1 MKEKIQYL
9 ITKLNNDNLTEED
22 IREINILMFNFHD
35 EITSP
40 DLILVLASSSIKRI
54 EKAVELSKKYHL
66 KILISGA
73 NYLKKDRM
81 YEYEKYYIYAITHGL
96 TKDDLILESIS
107 HNTKEN
113 IINSLKIIKDKY
125 HNIII
130 ISSSQHLLRVKLTL
144 EKELVKNNITDLN
157 YYLVPSYATLVPKDT
172 WYKEKKAKEI
182 IKGELERLIKYRLIK
197 YRLIK

>member
-9 ITKLNNDNLTEED
+9 ITKLDHDNLTKD
-22 IREINILMFNFHD
+22 DVDEINSLMFNFHD

-40 DLILVLASSSIKRI
+40 DLIFVLASSSIKRI
-54 EKAVELSKKYHL
+54 EKAIELSKKYNL

-73 NYLKKDRM
+73 NYLKNEQM
-81 YEYEKYYIYAITHGL
+81 YEYEKYYIYAITHGIN
-96 TKDDLILESIS
+96 KDNLIIEPNS

-113 IINSLKIIKDKY
+113 IIYSLNLIKDKY

-144 EKELVKNNITDLN
+144 EKELRKNNITNLN

-172 WYKEKKAKEI
+172 WYNKSKAKEI

-197 YRLIK
+197 

>member
-9 ITKLNNDNLTEED
+9 ITKLDNDNLTKDD
-22 IREINILMFNFHD
+22 IDEINSLMFNFHD

-54 EKAVELSKKYHL
+54 EKAIELSKKYYL

-73 NYLKKDRM
+73 NYLKNDQM
-81 YEYEKYYIYAITHGL
+81 YEYEKYYIYAITHDIN
-96 TKDDLILESIS
+96 KDNLIIESNS

-113 IINSLKIIKDKY
+113 IIYSLNLIKDKY

-144 EKELVKNNITDLN
+144 EKELRKNNITNLN
-157 YYLVPSYATLVPKDT
+157 YYLVPSYASLVPKDT
-172 WYKEKKAKEI
+172 WYNKSKAKEI
-182 IKGELERLIKYRLIK
+182 IKGELERLIKYKLIN
-197 YRLIK
+197 

>member
-9 ITKLNNDNLTEED
+9 ISKLNNDNLTEED
-22 IREINILMFNFHD
+22 IREINRLMFNFHD

-54 EKAVELSKKYHL
+54 EKAVELSKKYNL

-96 TKDDLILESIS
+96 NKDNLIIESIR

-113 IINSLKIIKDKY
+113 IIYSLNLIKDKY

-144 EKELVKNNITDLN
+144 EKELQKKKITNIN

-172 WYKEKKAKEI
+172 WYKEEKAKEI
-182 IKGELERLIKYRLIK
+182 IKGELERLIKYKLIK
-197 YRLIK
+197 

>member
-1 MKEKIQYL
+1 MKLKIKYL
-9 ITKLNNDNLTEED
+9 ITKLNNDNLTKDD
-22 IREINILMFNFHD
+22 IREINSLMFNFHD
-35 EITSP
+35 KITSP

-54 EKAVELSKKYHL
+54 EKAVELAKKYHL

-73 NYLKKDRM
+73 NYLSKDRM

-113 IINSLKIIKDKY
+113 IINSLKLIKGKY

-144 EKELVKNNITDLN
+144 EKELQKKKITNIN
-157 YYLVPSYATLVPKDT
+157 YYLIPSYATLVPKDT
-172 WYKEKKAKEI
+172 WYKEEKAKEI

-197 YRLIK
+197 

>member
-9 ITKLNNDNLTEED
+9 ITKLDNDNLTKDD
-22 IREINILMFNFHD
+22 IDEINSLMFNFHD

-40 DLILVLASSSIKRI
+40 DLILVLASSSINRI
-54 EKAVELSKKYHL
+54 EKAIELSKKYYL

-73 NYLKKDRM
+73 NYLKNDQM
-81 YEYEKYYIYAITHGL
+81 YEYEKYYIYAITHGIN
-96 TKDDLILESIS
+96 KGNLIIESNS

-113 IINSLKIIKDKY
+113 IIYSLNLIKDKY

-144 EKELVKNNITDLN
+144 EKELRKNNITNLN
-157 YYLVPSYATLVPKDT
+157 YYLVPSYASLVPKDT
-172 WYKEKKAKEI
+172 WYNKSKAKEI
-182 IKGELERLIKYRLIK
+182 IKGELERLIKYKLIN
-197 YRLIK
+197 

>member
-9 ITKLNNDNLTEED
+9 ISKLNNDNLTEED
-22 IREINILMFNFHD
+22 IREINRLMFNFHD

-54 EKAVELSKKYHL
+54 EKAVELSKKYNL

-96 TKDDLILESIS
+96 NKDNLIIESIS

-113 IINSLKIIKDKY
+113 IIYSLNLIKDKY

-130 ISSSQHLLRVKLTL
+130 ISSSQHLLIVKLTL
-144 EKELVKNNITDLN
+144 EKELQKKKITNIN

-172 WYKEKKAKEI
+172 WYKEEKAKEI
-182 IKGELERLIKYRLIK
+182 IKGELERLIKYKLIK
-197 YRLIK
+197 

>member
-1 MKEKIQYL
+1 MKLKIKYL
-9 ITKLNNDNLTEED
+9 ITKLNNDNLTKDD
-22 IREINILMFNFHD
+22 IREINNLMFNFHD
-35 EITSP
+35 KITSP

-54 EKAVELSKKYHL
+54 EKAVELAKKYHL

-73 NYLKKDRM
+73 NYLSKDRM

-113 IINSLKIIKDKY
+113 IINSLKLIKGKY

-144 EKELVKNNITDLN
+144 EKELQKKKITNIN
-157 YYLVPSYATLVPKDT
+157 YFLIPSYATLVPKDT
-172 WYKEKKAKEI
+172 WYKEEKAKEI

-197 YRLIK
+197 

>member
-1 MKEKIQYL
+1 MKKEINYL
-9 ITKLNNDNLTEED
+9 ITKLDNDNLTKDD
-22 IREINILMFNFHD
+22 IDEINSLMFNFHD

-40 DLILVLASSSIKRI
+40 DLIIVLASSSIKRI
-54 EKAVELSKKYHL
+54 EKAVELSKKYNL

-73 NYLKKDRM
+73 NYLKNDQM
-81 YEYEKYYIYAITHGL
+81 YEYEKYYIYAITHGIN
-96 TKDDLILESIS
+96 KNDLIIESIS

-113 IINSLKIIKDKY
+113 IINFLKLIKDKY

-144 EKELVKNNITDLN
+144 EKELVRNNITDLN

-172 WYKEKKAKEI
+172 WYKESNAKEI
-182 IKGELERLIKYRLIK
+182 IKGELERLIKYRLIN
-197 YRLIK
+197 

>member
-1 MKEKIQYL
+1 MKEKVQYL
-9 ITKLNNDNLTEED
+9 ITKLDNDNLTKDD
-22 IREINILMFNFHD
+22 IDEINSLMFNFHD

-54 EKAVELSKKYHL
+54 EKAIELSKKYNL

-73 NYLKKDRM
+73 NYLKNDQM
-81 YEYEKYYIYAITHGL
+81 YEYEKYYIYAITHGIN
-96 TKDDLILESIS
+96 KGNLIIESNS

-113 IINSLKIIKDKY
+113 IIYSLNLIKDKY

-144 EKELVKNNITDLN
+144 EKELRKNNITNLN
-157 YYLVPSYATLVPKDT
+157 YYLVPSYAALVPKDN
-172 WYKEKKAKEI
+172 WYNKSKAKEI
-182 IKGELERLIKYRLIK
+182 IKGELERLIKYKLIN
-197 YRLIK
+197 

>member
-9 ITKLNNDNLTEED
+9 ITKLDNDNLTKDD
-22 IREINILMFNFHD
+22 IDEINSLMFNFHD

-54 EKAVELSKKYHL
+54 EKAIELSKKYNL

-73 NYLKKDRM
+73 NYLKNDRM
-81 YEYEKYYIYAITHGL
+81 YEYEKYYIYVITHGIN
-96 TKDDLILESIS
+96 KGNLIIESNS

-113 IINSLKIIKDKY
+113 IIYSLNLIKDKY

-144 EKELVKNNITDLN
+144 EKELRKNNITNLN
-157 YYLVPSYATLVPKDT
+157 YYLVPSYASLVPKDN
-172 WYKEKKAKEI
+172 WYNKSKAKEI
-182 IKGELERLIKYRLIK
+182 IKGELERLIKYKLIN
-197 YRLIK
+197 

>member
-1 MKEKIQYL
+1 MKKEIKYL
-9 ITKLNNDNLTEED
+9 ITKLDNDNLSKDD
-22 IREINILMFNFHD
+22 IDKINNLMFNFHD
-35 EITSP
+35 KITSP

-54 EKAVELSKKYHL
+54 EKAVELAKKYHL

-81 YEYEKYYIYAITHGL
+81 YEYEKYYIYAITHGIN
-96 TKDDLILESIS
+96 KDDLIIEFIS

-113 IINSLKIIKDKY
+113 IINSLKLIKGKY

-144 EKELVKNNITDLN
+144 EKELTKNNITKLN
-157 YYLVPSYATLVPKDT
+157 FYLVPSYATLVPKDT
-172 WYKEKKAKEI
+172 WYKEEKAKEI
-182 IKGELERLIKYRLIK
+182 IKGELKRLIKYKLINE
-197 YRLIK
+197 

>member
-9 ITKLNNDNLTEED
+9 ITKLDNDNLTKDD
-22 IREINILMFNFHD
+22 IDEINSLMFNFHD

-40 DLILVLASSSIKRI
+40 DLILVLASSSINRI
-54 EKAVELSKKYHL
+54 EKAIELSKKYYL

-73 NYLKKDRM
+73 NYLKNDQM
-81 YEYEKYYIYAITHGL
+81 YEYEKYYIYAITHGIN
-96 TKDDLILESIS
+96 KGNLIIESNS

-113 IINSLKIIKDKY
+113 IIYSLNLIKDKY

-144 EKELVKNNITDLN
+144 EKELRKNNITNLN
-157 YYLVPSYATLVPKDT
+157 YYLVPSYASLVPKDN
-172 WYKEKKAKEI
+172 WYNKSKAKEI
-182 IKGELERLIKYRLIK
+182 IKGELERLIKYKLIN
-197 YRLIK
+197 

>member
-1 MKEKIQYL
+1 MKKEIKYL
-9 ITKLNNDNLTEED
+9 ITKLDNDNLTKDD
-22 IREINILMFNFHD
+22 IDEINSLMFNFHD

-40 DLILVLASSSIKRI
+40 DLIIVLASSSIKRI
-54 EKAVELSKKYHL
+54 EKAVELSKKYNL

-73 NYLKKDRM
+73 NYLKNDQM
-81 YEYEKYYIYAITHGL
+81 YEYEKYYIYAITHGIN
-96 TKDDLILESIS
+96 KNDLIIESIS

-113 IINSLKIIKDKY
+113 IINFLKLIKDKY

-144 EKELVKNNITDLN
+144 EKELVRNNITDLN

-172 WYKEKKAKEI
+172 WYKESNAKEI
-182 IKGELERLIKYRLIK
+182 IKGELERLIKYRLIN
-197 YRLIK
+197 

>member
-1 MKEKIQYL
+1 MKKEIKYL
-9 ITKLNNDNLTEED
+9 ITKLDNDNLSKDD
-22 IREINILMFNFHD
+22 IDKINNLMFNFHD
-35 EITSP
+35 KITSP

-54 EKAVELSKKYHL
+54 EKAVELAKKYHL

-81 YEYEKYYIYAITHGL
+81 YEYEKYYIYAITHGIN
-96 TKDDLILESIS
+96 KDDLIIESIS

-113 IINSLKIIKDKY
+113 IINSLKLIKGKY

-144 EKELVKNNITDLN
+144 EKELTKNNITNLN
-157 YYLVPSYATLVPKDT
+157 FYLVPSYATLVPKDI
-172 WYKEKKAKEI
+172 WYKEEKAKGI
-182 IKGELERLIKYRLIK
+182 IKGELKRLIKYKLINE
-197 YRLIK
+197 

>member
-9 ITKLNNDNLTEED
+9 ITKLDNDNLTRDD
-22 IREINILMFNFHD
+22 IDEINSLMFNFHD

-40 DLILVLASSSIKRI
+40 DLILVLASSSINRI
-54 EKAVELSKKYHL
+54 EKAIELSKKYYL

-73 NYLKKDRM
+73 NYLKNDQM
-81 YEYEKYYIYAITHGL
+81 YEYEKYYIYAITHDIN
-96 TKDDLILESIS
+96 KDNLIIESNS

-113 IINSLKIIKDKY
+113 IIYSLNLIKDKY

-144 EKELVKNNITDLN
+144 EKELRKNNITNLN
-157 YYLVPSYATLVPKDT
+157 YYLVPSYASLVPKDT
-172 WYKEKKAKEI
+172 WYNKSKAKEI
-182 IKGELERLIKYRLIK
+182 IKGELERLIKYKLIN
-197 YRLIK
+197 

>member
-9 ITKLNNDNLTEED
+9 ITKLDNDNLTKDD
-22 IREINILMFNFHD
+22 IDEINSLMFNFHD

-40 DLILVLASSSIKRI
+40 DLILVLASSSINRI
-54 EKAVELSKKYHL
+54 EKAIELSKKYYL

-73 NYLKKDRM
+73 NYLKNNQM
-81 YEYEKYYIYAITHGL
+81 YEYEKYYIYAITHGIN
-96 TKDDLILESIS
+96 KGNLIIESNS

-113 IINSLKIIKDKY
+113 IIYSLNLIKDKY

-144 EKELVKNNITDLN
+144 EKELRKNNITNLN
-157 YYLVPSYATLVPKDT
+157 YYLVPSYAALVPKDN
-172 WYKEKKAKEI
+172 WYNKSKAKEI
-182 IKGELERLIKYRLIK
+182 IKGELERLIKYKLIN
-197 YRLIK
+197 

>member
-9 ITKLNNDNLTEED
+9 ITKLDNDNLTRDD
-22 IREINILMFNFHD
+22 IDEINSLMFNFHD

-40 DLILVLASSSIKRI
+40 DLILVLASSSINRI
-54 EKAVELSKKYHL
+54 EKAIELSKKYNL

-73 NYLKKDRM
+73 NYLKNDQM
-81 YEYEKYYIYAITHGL
+81 YEYEKYYIYAITHGIN
-96 TKDDLILESIS
+96 KGNLIIESNS

-113 IINSLKIIKDKY
+113 IIYSLNLIKDKY

-144 EKELVKNNITDLN
+144 EKELRKNNITNLN
-157 YYLVPSYATLVPKDT
+157 YYLVPSYASLVPKDT
-172 WYKEKKAKEI
+172 WYNKSKAKEI
-182 IKGELERLIKYRLIK
+182 IKGELERLIKYKLIN
-197 YRLIK
+197 